1 MICGLALVFLAGQ
14 APAPAPVDA
23 GGVYRVESSRSSV
36 VINVGKSGLMSFAG
50 HEHVVRTSQVE
61 GEVLAVAED
70 LARST
75 VRLSFAAA
83 ALKVQE
89 QGEPA
94 GDAPKVEAAMLGP
107 KVLDVARFPTIQ
119 FASTSVSGR
128 PSGPGTYDLEV
139 AGDLT
144 LHGVTRRVT
153 LPLRVVLQ
161 GESLTATG
169 RLSVRQTD
177 YGISP
182 VSVAGVVKV
191 KDALAIDYQLAAT
204 RGLPVP

>member
-1 MICGLALVFLAGQ
+1 
-14 APAPAPVDA
+14 
-23 GGVYRVESSRSSV
+23 VYRVDGSRSSV